1 MVETAKA
8 IRDYSNGPGRND
20 GSWDQGV
27 VVGVGSVQTVDITQW
42 CAGEGL
48 PWLGRSSFHISGFC
62 KLPVKL
68 LVA

>member
-1 MVETAKA
+1 MAETAKA
-8 IRDYSNGPGRND
+8 VRDYSNGPGRND
-20 GSWDQGV
+20 GGWDQGV
-27 VVGVGSVQTVDITQW
+27 VMGVGSMQTVHITQW

-48 PWLGRSSFHISGFC
+48 HWLGRASFPISGFC